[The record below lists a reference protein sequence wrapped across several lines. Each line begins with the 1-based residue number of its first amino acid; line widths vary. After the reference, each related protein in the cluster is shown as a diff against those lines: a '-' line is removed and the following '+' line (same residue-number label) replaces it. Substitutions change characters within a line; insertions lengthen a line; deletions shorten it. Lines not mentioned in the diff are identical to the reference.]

1 MRVPKPLQLTP
12 GRDVERGCRCRVV
25 MRVPKH
31 LQLTVF
37 AVVVALVSVAS
48 IVHVAVQPLEELAR
62 TRQGT
67 PFFTPPVLNPDT
79 GEAIEMDTLVEHYKS
94 EG

>member
-1 MRVPKPLQLTP
+1 
-12 GRDVERGCRCRVV
+12 

-31 LQLTVF
+31 LQLTLF
-37 AVVVALVSVAS
+37 AAAVVLVSIAS
-48 IVHVAVQPLEELAR
+48 IVHVAIQPLDELAR

-79 GEAIEMDTLVEHYKS
+79 GEPIEMDTLVEHYKS
-94 EG
+94 GG

>member
-1 MRVPKPLQLTP
+1 
-12 GRDVERGCRCRVV
+12 

-31 LQLTVF
+31 LQLTLF
-37 AVVVALVSVAS
+37 AAAVALVSIAS
-48 IVHVAVQPLEELAR
+48 VVHVAIQPLDELAR

-79 GEAIEMDTLVEHYKS
+79 GEAIEMDTLVEHYKT
-94 EG
+94 GG

>member
-1 MRVPKPLQLTP
+1 
-12 GRDVERGCRCRVV
+12 

-31 LQLTVF
+31 LQLTLF
-37 AVVVALVSVAS
+37 AAAVVILSIAS
-48 IVHVAVQPLEELAR
+48 IVHVAIQPLDELAR

-79 GEAIEMDTLVEHYKS
+79 GEAIEMDALVEHYKS
-94 EG
+94 GG

>member
-1 MRVPKPLQLTP
+1 
-12 GRDVERGCRCRVV
+12 

-31 LQLTVF
+31 LQLTLF
-37 AVVVALVSVAS
+37 AAAVVIVSIAS
-48 IVHVAVQPLEELAR
+48 IVHIAIQPLDELAR

-79 GEAIEMDTLVEHYKS
+79 GEGIEMDTLVEHYKS
-94 EG
+94 GG

>member
-1 MRVPKPLQLTP
+1 
-12 GRDVERGCRCRVV
+12 

-31 LQLTVF
+31 LQLTLF
-37 AVVVALVSVAS
+37 TAAVALVSVAA
-48 IVHVAVQPLEELAR
+48 IVHVATQPLDELAR

-79 GEAIEMDTLVEHYKS
+79 GEPIEMDALVEHYKS
-94 EG
+94 GG

>member
-1 MRVPKPLQLTP
+1 
-12 GRDVERGCRCRVV
+12 

-31 LQLTVF
+31 LQLTLF
-37 AVVVALVSVAS
+37 AAVVVIVSIAS
-48 IVHVAVQPLEELAR
+48 IVHVAIQPLDEVAR

-79 GEAIEMDTLVEHYKS
+79 GEPIEMDALVEHYKS
-94 EG
+94 GG

>member
-1 MRVPKPLQLTP
+1 
-12 GRDVERGCRCRVV
+12 

-31 LQLTVF
+31 LQLTLF
-37 AVVVALVSVAS
+37 TAAVALVSVAAT
-48 IVHVAVQPLEELAR
+48 VHVAIQPLDELAR

-79 GEAIEMDTLVEHYKS
+79 GEPIEMDALVEHYKS
-94 EG
+94 GG